1 MIPGADACRN
11 KAEHRRRLLV
21 VGRLLVPVSETPPVQ
36 VKTDERRR
44 HQRMR
49 LNLLGRFM
57 LANKR
62 EYPCQVMN
70 MSPGGASFITPVGA
84 EIGDRV
90 VAYIDH
96 IGRVEGTV
104 SRIFEGGFAIQ
115 LSATVRKREK
125 LAAQLTW
132 LANRKTLGMPEDR
145 RHERIVPNKPEIELK
160 LIDGRSYPCQ
170 LIDMSISGAAI
181 AIAVRPALG
190 SRVTLGKMNATVVRH
205 FELGIAIE
213 FDDVQERR
221 SLVAKFGEDSVDE
234 KNDVPLSA

>member
-1 MIPGADACRN
+1 
-11 KAEHRRRLLV
+11 
-21 VGRLLVPVSETPPVQ
+21 
-36 VKTDERRR
+36 
-44 HQRMR
+44 MR

-62 EYPCQVMN
+62 EFPCQVMN

-96 IGRVEGTV
+96 IGRIEGSV
-104 SRIFEGGFAIQ
+104 SRIFEGGFAIRIA
-115 LSATVRKREK
+115 ATVRKREK

-145 RHERIVPNKPEIELK
+145 RHERILPNKPEIELK

-190 SRVTLGKMNATVVRH
+190 SQVTLGKMHATVVRH

-213 FDDVQERR
+213 FDDVQDRR
-221 SLVAKFGEDSVDE
+221 SLITKFGEEIGADTS
-234 KNDVPLSA
+234 NLSLTA